1 MRFNEAANSTSGA
14 SVVSVL
20 FSVLL
25 CYLLNTVTDCHE
37 NFGYYGQDYVKELLQ
52 FF

>member
-1 MRFNEAANSTSGA
+1 MRFNEADNSTSGA

-25 CYLLNTVTDCHE
+25 CYLLSTVTDCHE
-37 NFGYYGQDYVKELLQ
+37 HFDYYGQDSIKELLQ